1 MNNQASG
8 SGPALKQKMSHRAI
22 HDAAQAH
29 AKGITAEVIQLFHAN
44 EKEECFKAA
53 KGLVA
58 HWEEKVVAH
67 ADAEDEGLYQELLNG
82 EEVADKGL
90 YMLMRDHDLF
100 RKIAAQIKE
109 KLESQGE
116 VTQENIYEFTT
127 LIILNDFHHQGEE
140 ETLFPGQ

>member
-1 MNNQASG
+1 FIIFRGRFKMNNQASG

-44 EKEECFKAA
+44 EKEECLKAA
-53 KGLVA
+53 KGLVT

-67 ADAEDEGLYQELLNG
+67 ADAEDEGLY
-82 EEVADKGL
+82 
-90 YMLMRDHDLF
+90 MIMRDHDLF
-100 RKIAAQIKE
+100 RKITAKIKD
-109 KLESQGE
+109 KLKKQEE